1 MNKKQIKELK
11 LSNNPHIHV
20 RSVLLNE
27 NRDKI
32 KEKNKKQ
39 FITCNSASLTVFFDD
54 DTKLVL
60 YAPKG
65 YKFDGATIPFNIGK
79 GNMKLIIPALFH
91 DIICDNKNFVKYDR
105 NLASRIFKATLI
117 SCGVNK
123 FTAQMMYI
131 AVETYQKLFCNWRK
145 NNG

>member
-1 MNKKQIKELK
+1 MKEIKELK
-11 LSNNPHIHV
+11 LSNNPHIHA

-27 NRDKI
+27 DKDKI
-32 KEKNKKQ
+32 KDKNRKQ
-39 FITCNSASLTVFFDD
+39 FITCNSAKLTILFDD

-79 GNMKLIIPALFH
+79 GNMKLLIPALYH
-91 DIICDNKNFVKYDR
+91 DILCDNKNFVDYDR
-105 NLASRIFKATLI
+105 NLASRIFKAALI

-123 FTAQMMYI
+123 VTAQTMYL
-131 AVETYQKLFCNWRK
+131 AVEAYQKMFGKWRK
-145 NNG
+145 KVG

>member
-1 MNKKQIKELK
+1 MKEIKELR
-11 LSNNPHIHV
+11 LSNNPHIHA

-27 NRDKI
+27 DKEKI
-32 KEKNKKQ
+32 REKNKKQ
-39 FITCNSASLTVFFDD
+39 FITCNSAKLTITFTD

-79 GNMKLIIPALFH
+79 GNMKLLIPALFH
-91 DIICDNKNFVKYDR
+91 DILCDNKNFVDYDR
-105 NLASRIFKATLI
+105 NLASRIFKAALI

-123 FTAQMMYI
+123 VTAQTMYL
-131 AVETYQKLFCNWRK
+131 AVEAYQKIFGKWRK
-145 NNG
+145 KVG

>member
-1 MNKKQIKELK
+1 
-11 LSNNPHIHV
+11 
-20 RSVLLNE
+20 
-27 NRDKI
+27 
-32 KEKNKKQ
+32 
-39 FITCNSASLTVFFDD
+39 
-54 DTKLVL
+54 
-60 YAPKG
+60 
-65 YKFDGATIPFNIGK
+65 
-79 GNMKLIIPALFH
+79 MKLLIPALFH

-131 AVETYQKLFCNWRK
+131 AVETYQKIFCNWRK